1 VRRTRLKA
9 PTALV
14 SAALLA
20 CAGFT
25 TAACQT
31 PPPTRQGYLAVPGA
45 RLYFEEAGRGPAVV
59 LIHGG
64 YLDHRLWDREFQWL
78 ARDYRV
84 VRYDVRA
91 HGLSRTEAGSWSDF
105 EDLRALLDSLRIE
118 RAALVGHSLGG
129 RIAAD
134 FALAYPGR
142 VSALVFMGPGLSGAP
157 FGSDQIRAYT
167 AEMRQ
172 ALGGQTFGPRE
183 FSRLI
188 EVFAHWWCDGPS
200 RAPSAVDPAVRAKV
214 LAMLAGSEQ
223 RWRLGDGSELEPP
236 AWGRLREIRAPTL
249 AVAGA
254 LDVVD
259 ILEIVDSIAAQ
270 VPGARRVVIQGAAHA
285 VNLEKPAEFE
295 AAVRPFLAEN
305 LRR

>member
-1 VRRTRLKA
+1 VKV
-9 PTALV
+9 PTVLA

-20 CAGFT
+20 CALALP
-25 TAACQT
+25 AAGQA
-31 PPPTRQGYLAVPGA
+31 PPPTRQGYVTVPGA
-45 RLYFEEAGRGPAVV
+45 RLYYEEAGRGPAVV

-64 YLDHRLWDREFQWL
+64 FLDHRLWDHEFQWL

-91 HGLSRTEAGSWSDF
+91 HGLSQTAAGSWSDY
-105 EDLRALLDSLRIE
+105 EDLRALLDSLDIGRVAI
-118 RAALVGHSLGG
+118 VGHSLGG

-167 AEMRQ
+167 ADLRRV
-172 ALGGQTFGPRE
+172 LGGPTVGPRE

-214 LAMLAGSEQ
+214 LDMLAGSEQ
-223 RWRLGDGSELEPP
+223 RWRLGDGTELEPP

-249 AVAGA
+249 AVVGA

-259 ILEIVDSIAAQ
+259 VLEIVDSIAAQ
-270 VPGARRVVIQGAAHA
+270 VPGARRVVISGAAHA
-285 VNLEKPAEFE
+285 VNLEKPVEFE
-295 AAVRPFLAEN
+295 AAVRPFLAEH